1 DVPKMIEFTFPS
13 HLPIRPGQRIA
24 LINGSVFDG
33 SGAAV
38 VPADVVVRGSTI
50 ESVRVGGGT
59 EPLPGDH
66 VVDCT
71 GLTVM
76 PGLVESH
83 CHLTFPSALGHI
95 DPSFNPPLDVSF
107 FHHPPTPDG
116 LLEIAKRN
124 ARVLLDR
131 GFTSAYS
138 AGSLTPAPTEV
149 ALRDEIAAG
158 TAPGPRMR
166 AASFER
172 DNAPMQM
179 GPDGP
184 RPRETGPAALRA
196 FIAEQAAIGFDSV
209 KLLLSN
215 DDVFFDGGSMVTQY
229 SQEEAAAAGEQARES
244 GVWLNCHAQN
254 PESIKLAVRNG
265 FRSIYHCSYADDEAV
280 DLLEEA
286 KDSIFLSPAVGI
298 MWANV
303 YEGEEFGIDR
313 AQAERMGS
321 VRSLEAMTALYP
333 ELRRRGLRVLPG
345 GDYGFPNNPIGRNAR
360 DLGLFVEV
368 FGYRPLE
375 ALRAATYYGGLVLDM
390 PVGLLAPGYLAD
402 ILVVSGS
409 PTTDV
414 TVLENPEN
422 LVAIMQGGRFHKR
435 ATRLAIENA

>member
-1 DVPKMIEFTFPS
+1 MSDVPVPAA
-13 HLPIRPGQRIA
+13 PPGQRI
-24 LINGSVFDG
+24 LFTGGTVFDG
-33 SGAAV
+33 AGAPP
-38 VPADVVVRGSTI
+38 VPADVVVRGQAI

-59 EPLPGDH
+59 EVGPNDQ

-76 PGLVESH
+76 PGLVDSH
-83 CHLTFPSALGHI
+83 GHLTFPSALGHL

-107 FHHPPTPDG
+107 FHHLPSPDEH
-116 LLEIAKRN
+116 LEIARRN
-124 ARVLLDR
+124 ALIMLDH
-131 GFTSAYS
+131 GFTTVYS
-138 AGSLTPAPTEV
+138 AGSLTPVPTEV
-149 ALRDEIAAG
+149 FLRDQIAAG
-158 TAPGPRMR
+158 VTPGPRMR

-172 DNAPMQM
+172 DNNPVQM
-179 GPDGP
+179 GPGGP
-184 RPRETGPAALRA
+184 RPRETGPEAVRA

-229 SQEEAAAAGEQARES
+229 SPAEAAAAGEQAAES

-254 PESIKLAVRNG
+254 PASIKLAVRNG
-265 FRSIYHCSYADDEAV
+265 FRSIYHCSYADAEAT
-280 DLLEEA
+280 DLLEAA

-303 YEGEEFGIDR
+303 HEGEEFGIDR
-313 AQAERMGS
+313 AMAERMGS
-321 VRSLEAMTALYP
+321 VKSLEAMTVLYP

-360 DLGLFVEV
+360 DLDLFVRL
-368 FGYRPLE
+368 FGYSPLE
-375 ALRAATYYGGLVLDM
+375 ALRAATYYGGLVTDL
-390 PVGLLAPGYLAD
+390 PVGLLTPGYLAD

-409 PTTDV
+409 PATDV
-414 TVLENPEN
+414 TVLQDPGN

-435 ATRLAIENA
+435 AERLALARG

>member
-1 DVPKMIEFTFPS
+1 MPDASVPS
-13 HLPIRPGQRIA
+13 GQRTVFRGGI
-24 LINGSVFDG
+24 VFDG
-33 SGAAV
+33 SGAAP
-38 VPADVVVRGSTI
+38 VPADVVVRGSVI

-59 EPLPGDH
+59 EVLPNDS

-76 PGLVESH
+76 PGLVDSH

-107 FHHPPTPDG
+107 FHHLPTPEEH
-116 LLEIAKRN
+116 LEIAKRN
-124 ARVLLDR
+124 ALILLDH

-138 AGSLTPAPTEV
+138 AGSLTPVPTEV
-149 ALRDEIAAG
+149 FLRDQIAAG
-158 TAPGPRMR
+158 ATPGPRMR

-172 DNAPMQM
+172 DNNPVQL

-184 RPRETGPAALRA
+184 RPRETGPGAVRA

-215 DDVFFDGGSMVTQY
+215 DDVFFEGGSMVTQY
-229 SQEEAAAAGEQARES
+229 SEEEAAAAGAQARES

-254 PESIKLAVRNG
+254 PASIKLAVRNG
-265 FRSIYHCSYADDEAV
+265 FRSIYHCSYADAEAI
-280 DLLEEA
+280 DLLEAA
-286 KDSIFLSPAVGI
+286 KDSVFLSPAVGI

-303 YEGEEFGIDR
+303 YEGEEFGIGR
-313 AQAERMGS
+313 AMAERMGS

-360 DLGLFVEV
+360 DLELFVKL
-368 FGYRPLE
+368 FGYTPLE
-375 ALRAATYYGGLVLDM
+375 ALRAATQAGGQVLDL
-390 PVGLLAPGYLAD
+390 PVGLLTPGYFAD

-409 PTTDV
+409 PATDV
-414 TVLENPEN
+414 TVLQDPEN
-422 LVAIMQGGRFHKR
+422 LLAIMQGGQFHKR
-435 ATRLAIENA
+435 AGALAAA

>member
-1 DVPKMIEFTFPS
+1 MSGASVPPD
-13 HLPIRPGQRIA
+13 QRV
-24 LINGSVFDG
+24 LFINGTVFDG
-33 SGAAV
+33 SGTPP
-38 VPADVVVRGSTI
+38 VPADVVVRGAAI
-50 ESVRVGGGT
+50 ESVRPGGGT
-59 EPLPGDH
+59 EVLPGDQ
-66 VVDCT
+66 VVDCA

-76 PGLVESH
+76 PGLVDSH

-107 FHHPPTPDG
+107 FHHMPTPDEH
-116 LLEIAKRN
+116 LEIAKRN
-124 ARVLLDR
+124 ARILLDH
-131 GFTSAYS
+131 GFTSVYS
-138 AGSLTPAPTEV
+138 AGSLTPVPTEV
-149 ALRDEIAAG
+149 FLRDQIAAG
-158 TAPGPRMR
+158 LTPGPRMR

-172 DNAPMQM
+172 DNNPVQM
-179 GPDGP
+179 GPGGP
-184 RPRETGPAALRA
+184 QPRETGPGAVRA

-229 SQEEAAAAGEQARES
+229 SEEEAAAAGEQARES

-254 PESIKLAVRNG
+254 PDSIKLAVRNG
-265 FRSIYHCSYADDEAV
+265 FRSVYHCSYADAEAI

-286 KDSIFLSPAVGI
+286 RDSVFLSPAVGI

-321 VRSLEAMTALYP
+321 VSSLEAMTTLYP

-360 DLGLFVEV
+360 DLGLFVNL
-368 FGYRPLE
+368 FGYQPAE
-375 ALRAATYYGGLVLDM
+375 ALRAATHYGGLVLDM
-390 PVGLLAPGYLAD
+390 PVGLLTPGYLAD
-402 ILVVSGS
+402 VLVVDGS

-414 TVLENPEN
+414 TVLEDPDN
-422 LVAIMQGGRFHKR
+422 LLAIMQGGRFHKR
-435 ATRLAIENA
+435 AGRLELG